1 MFLLDANVLAE
12 PTKPR
17 PNKRLLARLREH
29 AGQLSTASVVW
40 HELNFGVYR
49 LPDSQRRRALEDYMS
64 QLSTSDLVILPYD
77 VVAAK
82 WHASQRARLQAVGA
96 TPPFADGQIASVAA
110 VNGLILVTQNL
121 RDFTRF
127 DGLTVVDWTQP

>member
-1 MFLLDANVLAE
+1 
-12 PTKPR
+12 
-17 PNKRLLARLREH
+17 
-29 AGQLSTASVVW
+29 
-40 HELNFGVYR
+40 
-49 LPDSQRRRALEDYMS
+49 MS